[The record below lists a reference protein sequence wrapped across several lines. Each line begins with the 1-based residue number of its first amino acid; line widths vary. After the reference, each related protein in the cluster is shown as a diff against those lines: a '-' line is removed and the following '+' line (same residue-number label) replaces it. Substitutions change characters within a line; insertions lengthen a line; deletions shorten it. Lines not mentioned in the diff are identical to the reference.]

1 MDLSQLKTQ
10 VMTMMMVNK
19 SSNNNDIYSI
29 IYTMLMVNIIE
40 YIFRGAPYMWQQ
52 FITFMKETFLK
63 KTNDIVKFI
72 PDIKS
77 NEPVYSITLLRN
89 YDKSNSSDAN
99 VNIDK
104 VDSVIEYICNIN
116 TITQIKLDKRYSI
129 NTKDDVHVTPQIRAK
144 MNNIVMDDKGEI
156 SIIELIIYSY
166 ILNVNQLREWID
178 EVYRNYCYEKN
189 NKLGN
194 RRFYFDEVPME
205 PQKQLNMNKKTSQKI
220 AEEYNWSTAPKALT
234 FTMNE
239 FKTSK
244 SFCNVFGSHVAELK
258 ERINLFVNHPEWYAQ
273 RGIPHSLGILLH
285 GIPGAGKTSTIKAIA
300 KDTNRHIFNLSL
312 RKYTTQKQLINL
324 FFNENV
330 NIVPENNGGKQTT
343 YAIPV
348 NQRIYV
354 IEDIDCLTD
363 VVFDR
368 RLKKSSV
375 QENGDG
381 ITLSFILNLLDGIL
395 ETPGRILIIT
405 SNYPDK
411 LDKALIRPGRI
422 DIKINFKNAS
432 KELICEMI
440 NNFYSIQI
448 SADEIPDML
457 DSCLSPAEILESLCT
472 NFKSYKDAIE
482 HMKRKKFL
490 MPIDLTKS
498 ILFSLSPEN
507 STNNLHYMSEDDS
520 VEKVKNIQEKNDG
533 ESSDGES
540 SDDESS
546 DDEDTDEG
554 SDAGKALRNNI
565 ELLDSFFG
573 NTNKRAIKGTSIVDI
588 LSDGYG
594 PLDIMNDNLLG

>member
-29 IYTMLMVNIIE
+29 IYTMLMVNVIE
-40 YIFRGAPYMWQQ
+40 YIFKGAPYMWQQ
-52 FITFMKETFLK
+52 FCLFMKDTFLK

-89 YDKSNSSDAN
+89 YDKSNSSDSN

-104 VDSVIEYICNIN
+104 VDSVIEYICNIS

-129 NTKDDVHVTPQIRAK
+129 NTKEDIQVTPQIRAK
-144 MNNIVMDDKGEI
+144 MNNIAMDDKGEI

-166 ILNVNQLREWID
+166 ILNVNEMREWID

-205 PQKQLNMNKKTSQKI
+205 PQKQLNMNKKKSEKI
-220 AEEYNWSTAPKALT
+220 AEEYNWSTAPKTLT

-258 ERINLFVNHPEWYAQ
+258 ERIDLFVNHPEWYTQ

-368 RLKKSSV
+368 KLKKNSV

-405 SNYPDK
+405 SNYPEK

-422 DIKINFKNAS
+422 DIKINFANAS
-432 KELICEMI
+432 KELIREMI

-448 SADEIPDML
+448 SVDDIPDII
-457 DSCLSPAEILESLCT
+457 DNCLSPAEVLESLCT

-520 VEKVKNIQEKNDG
+520 VEKVNNIQEKNDS
-533 ESSDGES
+533 ESSDNECT
-540 SDDESS
+540 
-546 DDEDTDEG
+546 DDEDTD
-554 SDAGKALRNNI
+554 AGKSIRNNI
-565 ELLDSFFG
+565 ELLDNFFG
-573 NTNKRAIKGTSIVDI
+573 NPKKHAIMGTSIADI

-594 PLDIMNDNLLG
+594 PLDMMNDNLLG